1 MTATAVRIP
10 GWRIRLA
17 DLNNRLFGPDHTG
30 ADDTWAAELRA
41 ALTDTPGRHRVD
53 DAPTLIL
60 RRPVAAIAAEPEYEV
75 DQLGPW
81 KPWEH
86 EIQPAVIWR
95 EMTEVPR

>member
-1 MTATAVRIP
+1 MSLDTLLVASVASVTVVPAYIGAT
-10 GWRIRLA
+10 GLWHRLVDFHDA
-17 DLNNRLFGPDHTG
+17 HTDRPSPWPIVP
-30 ADDTWAAELRA
+30 AS
-41 ALTDTPGRHRVD
+41 